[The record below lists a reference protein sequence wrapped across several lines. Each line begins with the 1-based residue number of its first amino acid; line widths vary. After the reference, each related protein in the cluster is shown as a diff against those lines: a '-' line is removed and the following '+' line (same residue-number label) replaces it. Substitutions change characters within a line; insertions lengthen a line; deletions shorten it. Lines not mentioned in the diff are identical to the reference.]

1 MSIFYKLSL
10 TFSSSLSGKL
20 LFSSIG
26 SESVFLQVGPQL
38 QKSVH
43 RIFPFKMVLFTHL
56 HRRIEQLPEKNK
68 ESNIIT
74 SKVQFS

>member
-26 SESVFLQVGPQL
+26 SESVFLQAGPQL

-43 RIFPFKMVLFTHL
+43 RTFLFKMVLFTHL

-68 ESNIIT
+68 ENNIIT